1 MIGAIIQARVGSTR
15 LPNKVFAEIEGK
27 PLLWHVVNRLKKS
40 KYLDSIIIATSTN
53 AKDEIIENWAR
64 ENNILCFRGSE
75 DNVLK
80 RYYDTAKKCSVDV
93 IVRITADDPFKDYEV
108 MDQVIKKFLSENVD
122 FACNNNPPT
131 FPEGLDI
138 EVFSMNAITKAYNNA
153 KSTYEKEHV
162 TQYFYK
168 NPDGFN
174 ITTVLHTEDLSYLR
188 WTIDEDKDLEMAR
201 KVYEKLFTEK
211 QVFLMDDILELIN
224 KHTEIPRINDT
235 VIRSTMY
242 K

>member
-1 MIGAIIQARVGSTR
+1 MISAIIQARVGSTR

-53 AKDEIIENWAR
+53 AKDEKIENWAR
-64 ENNILCFRGSE
+64 ANNILCHRGSE

-80 RYYDTAKKCSVDV
+80 RYYDTAKKYNIDV
-93 IVRITADDPFKDYEV
+93 IVRITADDPFKDYQV
-108 MDQVIKKFLSENVD
+108 MDQVIKKFLSEEAD
-122 FACNNNPPT
+122 FACNNKPPT

-138 EVFSMNAITKAYNNA
+138 EVFSKNAITKAYNNA
-153 KSTYEKEHV
+153 KSAFEKEHV

-168 NPDGFN
+168 NPDDFN
-174 ITTVLHTEDLSYLR
+174 IISVLHTDDLSYLR
-188 WTIDEDKDLEMAR
+188 WTIDEDKDLEMVR
-201 KVYEKLFTEK
+201 KVYKKLFTGK
-211 QVFLMDDILELIN
+211 HIFLMKDILELLE
-224 KHTEIPRINDT
+224 KHTEIPHINDT
-235 VIRSTMY
+235 VNRSTMY